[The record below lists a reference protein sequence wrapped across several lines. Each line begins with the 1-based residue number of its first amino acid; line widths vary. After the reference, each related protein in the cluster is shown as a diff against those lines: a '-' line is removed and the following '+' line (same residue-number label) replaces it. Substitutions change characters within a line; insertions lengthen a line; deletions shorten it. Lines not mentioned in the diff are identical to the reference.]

1 MKRRLTI
8 GLAASIGAVAVASAE
23 ATAAEEPKLILAI
36 TIDGLRGV
44 RGSARRPAQR
54 PGVQPVNSEPP
65 IM

>member
-36 TIDGLRGV
+36 TIDGLRGDSV
-44 RGSARRPAQR
+44 YEALPAGPR
-54 PGVQPVNSEPP
+54 SVQASSQ
-65 IM
+65 

>member
-36 TIDGLRGV
+36 TIDGLRDDIPFRYAERFG
-44 RGSARRPAQR
+44 
-54 PGVQPVNSEPP
+54 PGGFR
-65 IM
+65 

>member
-23 ATAAEEPKLILAI
+23 ATAAEAEVSGV
-36 TIDGLRGV
+36 TIRPRGV
-44 RGSARRPAQR
+44 RSPPR
-54 PGVQPVNSEPP
+54 PGVHMNSEPP